1 MGSVVVVNDVSPV
14 VRTCYVDR
22 VGYCGF
28 GVVGIFKT
36 QRPFLFVCCIR
47 YIDRE
52 PQEVYS
58 KIIVFAC
65 QNCLK
70 RSIRVTHTFFQIF
83 QFYKLDKN
91 RKIIPRYKEY
101 H

>member
-1 MGSVVVVNDVSPV
+1 MCSVVVVNDVSPV
-14 VRTCYVDR
+14 VRACYVDR

-70 RSIRVTHTFFQIF
+70 KSIRVTHTFLKMFLNFIS
-83 QFYKLDKN
+83 
-91 RKIIPRYKEY
+91 
-101 H
+101 

>member
-14 VRTCYVDR
+14 VRACYVDR
-22 VGYCGF
+22 IWYCGF

-36 QRPFLFVCCIR
+36 QHPFVFVCCIR

-58 KIIVFAC
+58 EIVVFAC
-65 QNCLK
+65 QNCLNSSY
-70 RSIRVTHTFFQIF
+70 RNTHFLFRFFF
-83 QFYKLDKN
+83 KYYK
-91 RKIIPRYKEY
+91 
-101 H
+101 